1 MYAQV
6 IIMLWRW
13 IRRLECAH
21 AMLNIVKK
29 KSQYL
34 ADSLMDASTTV
45 QDCSSPIEKDRPPI
59 QIQPGKYENNTGLYW
74 NRFNVKVDLDKSF
87 SIDILYTQRK
97 EF

>member
-1 MYAQV
+1 M
-6 IIMLWRW
+6 
-13 IRRLECAH
+13 
-21 AMLNIVKK
+21 KK

-87 SIDILYTQRK
+87 SIDILYTKRK